1 MSDYYESIPK
11 KINLYENY
19 RRDFLI
25 ITDIWEYFHLTY
37 QENRRSLDAVVCHFS
52 EPSYN
57 LNTLTNRPDIIES
70 CFEQWSDYT
79 DLPQT
84 NQCVCHCNSL
94 KTNYYMIN
102 DHNKNIIM
110 VGSSCVQSWHG
121 DSKMSKEV
129 TKAVKRVKLTKRL
142 KNDGLKLLK
151 CSTCRKDHQVKLDI
165 TTSECYFCIQAR
177 MIAEYTRQ
185 DQERSEKAKQERE
198 RLEGERLIREKHEL
212 DLFIERE
219 RKKLV
224 EAKRLEGERLIREN
238 LEKEQQEALS
248 RLHQSVVYQTEQNKY
263 DFILNYK
270 SPYT

>member
-1 MSDYYESIPK
+1 
-11 KINLYENY
+11 
-19 RRDFLI
+19 
-25 ITDIWEYFHLTY
+25 
-37 QENRRSLDAVVCHFS
+37 
-52 EPSYN
+52 
-57 LNTLTNRPDIIES
+57 
-70 CFEQWSDYT
+70 
-79 DLPQT
+79 
-84 NQCVCHCNSL
+84 
-94 KTNYYMIN
+94 
-102 DHNKNIIM
+102 
-110 VGSSCVQSWHG
+110 
-121 DSKMSKEV
+121 
-129 TKAVKRVKLTKRL
+129 
-142 KNDGLKLLK
+142 
-151 CSTCRKDHQVKLDI
+151 
-165 TTSECYFCIQAR
+165 